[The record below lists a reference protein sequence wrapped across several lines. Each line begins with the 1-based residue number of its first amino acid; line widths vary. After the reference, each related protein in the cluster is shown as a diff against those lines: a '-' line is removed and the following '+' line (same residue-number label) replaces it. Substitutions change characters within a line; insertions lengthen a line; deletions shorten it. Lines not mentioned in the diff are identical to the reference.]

1 MKKLLMVMLAAAFAC
16 ETYATGQATG
26 FPTDSKIEAEMTR
39 IEQARKEMFARDEV
53 KNPAPAKAP
62 DVPTPVLKQQRVDV
76 LEIAKQYE
84 QQAAPAAKPAKPQ
97 ELIVFVSFSMPEE
110 SLKRLAAQTERAG
123 GVLVLRGFKDGS
135 LKATTRAVQELGLA
149 GTSFQIN
156 PPAFA
161 KYKVQTVPTV
171 VLTKPEAATQID
183 GEGCALA
190 DTYSSVAGDT
200 SLDFALEAIG
210 RNDKLFAYM
219 AEQYVT
225 KIRTSQ

>member
-1 MKKLLMVMLAAAFAC
+1 MVVAAFAC
-16 ETYATGQATG
+16 ETNATGQSVA
-26 FPTDSKIEAEMTR
+26 FPSEKKIESEITR

-53 KNPAPAKAP
+53 TKPAPAKAP

-84 QQAAPAAKPAKPQ
+84 QKAAPPTRPVKPQ

-110 SLKRLAAQTERAG
+110 SLIRLAKQTERAG

-135 LKATTRAVQELGLA
+135 LKATSRAVQELGLA

-156 PPAFA
+156 PPAFS

-183 GEGCALA
+183 GEGCALP
-190 DTYSSVAGDT
+190 DTYSSVTGDT

-210 RNDKLFAYM
+210 RNDKQFSYM
-219 AEQYVT
+219 AEQYVS
-225 KIRTSQ
+225 KIRTPN